1 MKKQFVITVKQLVLY
16 LFLDQGIAVL
26 LMIPFMFHAIHKGLK
41 GPALQDY
48 LSNSSGA
55 LCVMIICCII
65 TIAVFQKKRYVSFK
79 PGRIAHS
86 NYLKAAGFA
95 MLIAWGWEFTEGA
108 ALQLVGIDKLFP
120 DEEGHFDMMNKMLS
134 TPLGLIAAGILVP
147 ITEEIAFRGILVGGM
162 LRMRLKPWLAI
173 LLPALVFGLAHG
185 TYTQFVGTTIFG
197 IICGWLYWRTRSLLP
212 GILVHITNNT
222 TVFCIVAFS
231 NDPTGDIPTK
241 YCLLLLAIF
250 MPLLA
255 IGLSWYNPKIRS

>member
-1 MKKQFVITVKQLVLY
+1 MVLY

-120 DEEGHFDMMNKMLS
+120 DEEGHFDMMNNMLS

-197 IICGWLYWRTRSLLP
+197 IICGWLYWRTGSIIP
-212 GILVHITNNT
+212 GIIIHIVNNSLTAIDLIGQSHVILWLILV
-222 TVFCIVAFS
+222 VGLLLFA
-231 NDPTGDIPTK
+231 
-241 YCLLLLAIF
+241 YCLWWFGKKQRYLKTIHHRIKFKQMNCL
-250 MPLLA
+250 
-255 IGLSWYNPKIRS
+255 